1 MIDYDIDRLSLDEL
15 IGQLIVFGF
24 DGLDINDHVIE
35 LIRSK
40 KVGNVILFA
49 KNIST
54 PEQLFK
60 LNQNLQ
66 KLAVEASG
74 IPLLISID
82 QEGGMVTRIKNGT
95 TYFPGAM
102 TITASSKPNNSY
114 LSGKYMGHI
123 LKALGVN
130 MNLAPSLDINNNP
143 KNPVIGV
150 RSFGDEPYTVAK
162 YGCEFIRGLQESIIA
177 TAKHFPGHGD
187 TDTDSHLDL
196 PRINKTLE
204 ELKEFELI
212 PFKKAIEMGVL
223 AIMSSHISFPAL
235 GFDKLPATLSKYFL
249 TDFLRNEL
257 GFKGLIV
264 TDCLEMKAIQT
275 YYTTKKGVSMAIEAG
290 ANLAMVSSTKAL
302 QIDSIKYLKEKVLNG
317 KIPIELI
324 KERVKKVLEIK
335 AKYVEYNPNK
345 TYQDIKEI
353 VEDKKTKEFSLS
365 VVRDALTRVR
375 GKDPKK
381 GLKTLLV
388 ASSPVSTTIADESLG
403 DFNIISSVKKE
414 LPYIDT
420 LEVTIRLKE
429 EELDHILE
437 LSKKYEQIILC
448 SYNANI
454 YKNQLELIE
463 KLNKTCNLYV
473 IAMRNPYDSLF
484 VKDIKNLIL
493 MYEYTPN
500 SVKIFIEYL
509 KGNITP
515 LGKLPVTL

>member
-102 TITASSKPNNSY
+102 TITASSKSNNSY

-123 LKALGVN
+123 LKALGIN

-212 PFKKAIEMGVL
+212 PFKSNRDG
-223 AIMSSHISFPAL
+223 SSS
-235 GFDKLPATLSKYFL
+235 
-249 TDFLRNEL
+249 
-257 GFKGLIV
+257 
-264 TDCLEMKAIQT
+264 
-275 YYTTKKGVSMAIEAG
+275 YYEFSYKF
-290 ANLAMVSSTKAL
+290 SST
-302 QIDSIKYLKEKVLNG
+302 
-317 KIPIELI
+317 
-324 KERVKKVLEIK
+324 RV
-335 AKYVEYNPNK
+335 
-345 TYQDIKEI
+345 
-353 VEDKKTKEFSLS
+353 
-365 VVRDALTRVR
+365 
-375 GKDPKK
+375 
-381 GLKTLLV
+381 
-388 ASSPVSTTIADESLG
+388 
-403 DFNIISSVKKE
+403 
-414 LPYIDT
+414 
-420 LEVTIRLKE
+420 
-429 EELDHILE
+429 
-437 LSKKYEQIILC
+437 
-448 SYNANI
+448 
-454 YKNQLELIE
+454 
-463 KLNKTCNLYV
+463 
-473 IAMRNPYDSLF
+473 
-484 VKDIKNLIL
+484 
-493 MYEYTPN
+493 
-500 SVKIFIEYL
+500 
-509 KGNITP
+509 
-515 LGKLPVTL
+515 